1 MTKREAAIIMAYT
14 GFVTLK
20 GKDLKYFAEYA
31 SKLLGYPV
39 YTHDFGVPSV
49 TDELHEK
56 SKNDFI
62 QICKEVS
69 DDS

>member
-20 GKDLKYFAEYA
+20 GKDLKYFYKYA
-31 SKLLGYPV
+31 SKLLGYSV
-39 YTHDFGVPSV
+39 HTHDFGIPYIL
-49 TDELHEK
+49 DELKEK

-62 QICKEVS
+62 QICKEIT
-69 DDS
+69 DED